1 MTKKGKQKQKQKQ
14 KERGKGKKTREK
26 KKFCCFRP
34 RKTSLIEAQT
44 QNESLLS
51 FYSLSNFSLNLLL
64 LFEASPRSDPCHAV
78 VKCSGAALMAFD
90 ARKSRCTENK
100 SLYFIFCNFIMP
112 RRIISSEAKQI
123 SGSTSTKRHFC
134 GLLDQLDLGSYG
146 DSKIDLDALAAI
158 RLIKIIQQIVD
169 FKLIPIL

>member
-1 MTKKGKQKQKQKQ
+1 MHVTKKGKQKQKQKQKQ

-64 LFEASPRSDPCHAV
+64 LFEAHQDP
-78 VKCSGAALMAFD
+78 
-90 ARKSRCTENK
+90 
-100 SLYFIFCNFIMP
+100 
-112 RRIISSEAKQI
+112 
-123 SGSTSTKRHFC
+123 
-134 GLLDQLDLGSYG
+134 
-146 DSKIDLDALAAI
+146 I
-158 RLIKIIQQIVD
+158 RAMQW
-169 FKLIPIL
+169 